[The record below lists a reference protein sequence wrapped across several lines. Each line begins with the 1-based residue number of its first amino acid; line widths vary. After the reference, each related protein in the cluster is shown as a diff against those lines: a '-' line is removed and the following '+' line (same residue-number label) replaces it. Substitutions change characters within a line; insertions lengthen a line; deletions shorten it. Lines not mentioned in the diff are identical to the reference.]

1 MKIAILGAPGTGKTR
16 LAQGLRLALEQSTTA
31 SSIHIA
37 DAPPFMAALLAA
49 ITRDPCLPDT
59 PLALLAQE
67 HHRSFDLTL
76 ITGMDLP
83 WVTAGAPTQ
92 GARTREQMDSRLRQI
107 LNDHAIDY
115 TVVVGT
121 GKART
126 DCALQAI
133 AHHSGLPLVRTGSAN
148 PVWQWNCEKCSDAD
162 CEHRLFSA
170 LLKA

>member
-1 MKIAILGAPGTGKTR
+1 MKIAILGAPGTGKTW
-16 LAQGLRLALEQSTTA
+16 LAQTLRLALEQSTTA

-37 DAPPFMAALLAA
+37 NAPPLMAAILAA
-49 ITRDPCLPDT
+49 ITGDPCLPDT
-59 PLALLAQE
+59 RLALLARE

-83 WVTAGAPTQ
+83 WLTAGAPTQ
-92 GARTREQMDSRLRQI
+92 EAGTRQQIDRCLRAI
-107 LNDHAIDY
+107 LDEHAIYY
-115 TVVVGT
+115 TVVYGT
-121 GKART
+121 GQART

-133 AHHSGLPLVRTGSAN
+133 AHHSGLPLARTGSGN
-148 PVWQWNCEKCSDAD
+148 PAWQWNCEKCSDAD